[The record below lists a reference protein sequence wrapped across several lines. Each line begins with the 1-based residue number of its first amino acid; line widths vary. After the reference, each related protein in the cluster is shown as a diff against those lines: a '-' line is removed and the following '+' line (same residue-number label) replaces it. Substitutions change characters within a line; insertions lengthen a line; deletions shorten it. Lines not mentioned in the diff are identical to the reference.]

1 MIERHVTFEVLSD
14 RVEAFEELFINEYR
28 PAMSRMAGFVR
39 VELLR
44 EHDFPLLYQMII
56 RFETLDAAAAWRAS
70 SEHQALSPRLKA
82 CYSSSQVQVYQV
94 IA

>member
-14 RVEAFEELFINEYR
+14 RAKDFEEIFINEYR
-28 PAMSRMAGFVR
+28 SAMSRMAGFVR
-39 VELLR
+39 VELLC
-44 EHDFPLLYQMII
+44 EHDSPLLYKMII
-56 RFETLDAAAAWRAS
+56 RFETLDSAAAWRAS
-70 SEHQALSPRLKA
+70 SEHQTLSPRLKA